1 MWSATTL
8 APSFSALEADVAA
21 QLAPVRGMER
31 SQLRADWHRYAVSW
45 IIAALSSRRSVPAT
59 RGPARGRS
67 GEGMGAHA
75 SAAFPRGRRNGS
87 GTARNTPSPREG
99 ARGGHRNRC
108 SANNA
113 KVERNGIKLV
123 EKANAR
129 YLPTSGPSE
138 FPSWV
143 ASGRC
148 QRRYGRANSAHQAH
162 QRHFGPLPR
171 RVET

>member
-1 MWSATTL
+1 MWSAATL

-21 QLAPVRGMER
+21 QLAPVRGIER

-99 ARGGHRNRC
+99 ARRFPRGFLRRKQTPARAVQGGLRPDALTSMRG
-108 SANNA
+108 ANGA
-113 KVERNGIKLV
+113 IRDREVRVAHPLSGSLV
-123 EKANAR
+123 PLLAR
-129 YLPTSGPSE
+129 PDFFEVL
-138 FPSWV
+138 
-143 ASGRC
+143 
-148 QRRYGRANSAHQAH
+148 
-162 QRHFGPLPR
+162 
-171 RVET
+171 

>member
-1 MWSATTL
+1 M
-8 APSFSALEADVAA
+8 DYRDN
-21 QLAPVRGMER
+21 RG
-31 SQLRADWHRYAVSW
+31 Y
-45 IIAALSSRRSVPAT
+45 
-59 RGPARGRS
+59 
-67 GEGMGAHA
+67 
-75 SAAFPRGRRNGS
+75 
-87 GTARNTPSPREG
+87 
-99 ARGGHRNRC
+99 RNRC

-148 QRRYGRANSAHQAH
+148 QRRYGRANSAHQ
-162 QRHFGPLPR
+162 RHFGPLPR
-171 RVET
+171 RVETY